1 MKGIGLK
8 YQLRATTLI
17 PVFFVAVFFAV
28 FYNGQFSQDLDQN
41 LINLGN
47 SYVKQLLPAAQ
58 FSMLREDT
66 RSLQALINAATN
78 NPDIKAISFYDQNGK
93 LIAYRGGKHA
103 LNRQFIPNNYTGDF
117 VESHKVNEN
126 TIQFLAPIT
135 LSKYNL
141 YPKYDKLPVPKQF
154 QSKADDVLG
163 WLCLD
168 IDTKG
173 TIIQKYQ
180 MYIVTIF
187 ITLFGLLIS
196 LSIHYFLSKKL
207 YLPITRLKRS
217 MQQILQNEFE
227 TQIPKS
233 SPGELGIIEQG
244 CSHLQ
249 HKYLDTINNLNQMIE
264 DATSDLQQS
273 LELLEEK
280 NIQIGLEKKKSDEKN
295 RQKSEFIAS
304 MSHEIRTPM
313 NGIIGFTNVL
323 LESKLDPLQL
333 DYVKTIQSS
342 AKDLLNVISDILDY
356 SKIDAGKLR
365 LDCIPL
371 DIRACVDEVLTL
383 NAPQA
388 HKKGLDIIAI
398 TNPQVPKLLLGDPLR
413 IKQIITNLISN
424 AIKFTD
430 KGHILIE
437 TSISQTTKGQPQLT
451 IKVTDTGIGIAP
463 EDQAKLFHAF
473 HQADSSIA
481 RRYGG
486 TGLGL
491 SICKKLIEAMQGK
504 INLQSQPDKGSSF
517 TVHLALESLNPRDE
531 EQVVDTRFQD
541 LTVLCY
547 DHDPLYRQAMEAGL
561 TFLGAKAKIFTE
573 RYAYLSKIK
582 QNPANSLALIG
593 LNQYEEQDNLARDLA
608 GVSIPVILVTKWNI
622 AHPELLGVHAL
633 LYKPISIQKL
643 KDTMSSFRDAK
654 PQKSIIRTEL
664 EQENTLLNRLRAEV
678 DALHPRMLLAEDNS
692 ANRLLFQSM
701 LGQFCALDMVENGRD
716 AVNACK
722 ENAYDIIFLDVQMPI
737 LDGLKAGSQIRKLGN
752 RYRHV
757 PIVILTADEDIGREK
772 AIALD
777 LTDCVHKPIAEPA
790 LLELIKSACTVKTA
804 IGSIDWNLCIQ
815 KASGKETL
823 AREFLQ
829 HFVAELQ
836 ENQRELMVLFEQGKI
851 KKLEQLAHK
860 INGACCF
867 CGVPKLQEK
876 IVKLEREAR
885 TKKDKSLLSPLL
897 EDALVEMQRVTEEYQ
912 ALFSE
917 TDINSKS

>member
-28 FYNGQFSQDLDQN
+28 FYNGQFSKDLDQN

-58 FSMLREDT
+58 FSLLRQDT

-103 LNRQFIPNNYTGDF
+103 LNRQFIPGNYTGDF
-117 VESHKVNEN
+117 VESHKVNES

-135 LSKYNL
+135 LPKYNL
-141 YPKYDKLPVPKQF
+141 YPKSDKLPIPEQYR
-154 QSKADDVLG
+154 SKADDVLG

-168 IDTKG
+168 IDTKT

-227 TQIPKS
+227 TQIPNE
-233 SPGELGIIEQG
+233 SPGELGTIEQG
-244 CSHLQ
+244 CNHLQ
-249 HKYLDTINNLNQMIE
+249 QKYLATMTNLNQLVE

-430 KGHILIE
+430 KGHVLIE
-437 TSISQTTKGQPQLT
+437 TGIALNNKGQNQLI

-463 EDQAKLFHAF
+463 EDQTKLFHAF

-491 SICKKLIEAMQGK
+491 SICKKLVEAMQGK
-504 INLQSQPDKGSSF
+504 ISLVSVPDKGSSF
-517 TVHLALESLNPRDE
+517 TVQMSLEPLGQRDE
-531 EQVVDTRFQD
+531 EHVMDLRFQD

-547 DHDPLYRQAMEAGL
+547 DQDPLYRQAMEAGL

-573 RYAYLSKIK
+573 RYAFLSQIK
-582 QNPANSLALIG
+582 QNSGNSLALIG
-593 LNQYEEQDNLARDLA
+593 LNQYEEQDNLARELA

-664 EQENTLLNRLRAEV
+664 EQENEALKRIREEV
-678 DALHPRMLLAEDNS
+678 KILHPRILLAEDNS

-701 LGQFCALDMVENGRD
+701 LGQLCTLDMVENGRD
-716 AVNACK
+716 AVAACK
-722 ENAYDIIFLDVQMPI
+722 EKRYDILFLDVQMPV
-737 LDGLKAGSQIRKLGN
+737 LDGLQAGSQIRQLGES
-752 RYRHV
+752 YRQA
-757 PIVILTADEDIGREK
+757 PIVILTADEDMTTEK
-772 AIALD
+772 AVQMG
-777 LTDCVHKPIAEPA
+777 LTNCVHKPISELD
-790 LLELIKSACTVKTA
+790 LLRLIKSACS
-804 IGSIDWNLCIQ
+804 GGLQRSIDWNLCIQ
-815 KASGKETL
+815 KASGKEIL

-829 HFVAELQ
+829 HFVAELEQ
-836 ENQRELMVLFEQGKI
+836 NQDELRILHTQGQI
-851 KKLEQLAHK
+851 KELEQLAHK

-867 CGVPKLQEK
+867 CGVPRLQEK
-876 IVKLEREAR
+876 IARLERECRA
-885 TKKDKSLLSPLL
+885 KKDKKNLKSIL
-897 EDALVEMQRVTEEYQ
+897 EETLDEMQKVTEEYQ
-912 ALFSE
+912 ILADADF
-917 TDINSKS
+917 K

>member
-28 FYNGQFSQDLDQN
+28 FYNGQFSKDLDQN

-58 FSMLREDT
+58 FSMLRQDT

-103 LNRQFIPNNYTGDF
+103 LNREFIPKNYTGDF
-117 VESHKVNEN
+117 VESHKINEN

-135 LSKYNL
+135 LPKYNL
-141 YPKYDKLPVPKQF
+141 YPKSDKLPVPEQY

-168 IDTKG
+168 IDTKS
-173 TIIQKYQ
+173 TVIQKYQ

-196 LSIHYFLSKKL
+196 LTIHYFLSKKL
-207 YLPITRLKRS
+207 YLPIIRLKRS

-227 TQIPKS
+227 THIPNQ
-233 SPGELGIIEQG
+233 SPGELGTIEQG
-244 CSHLQ
+244 CNHLQ
-249 HKYLDTINNLNQMIE
+249 HKYLDTISNLNQMVE

-371 DIRACVDEVLTL
+371 DVRACIDEVLTL

-430 KGHILIE
+430 KGHVLID
-437 TSISQTTKGQPQLT
+437 TTIAESSKGQSLLT
-451 IKVTDTGIGIAP
+451 LKVTDTGIGIAP

-491 SICKKLIEAMQGK
+491 SICKKLVEAMHGK
-504 INLQSQPDKGSSF
+504 ISLVSVPDKGTSF
-517 TVHLALESLNPRDE
+517 TVQLSLEPLGQREE
-531 EQVVDTRFQD
+531 EQASDLRFQD
-541 LTVLCY
+541 VTVLCY
-547 DHDPLYRQAMEAGL
+547 DKDPLYRQAMEAGL

-573 RYAYLSKIK
+573 RYAFLSKIK
-582 QNPANSLALIG
+582 QNPGNSLALIG

-664 EQENTLLNRLRAEV
+664 EQENAELQRLREEV
-678 DALHPRMLLAEDNS
+678 NTLHPRILLAEDNS

-701 LGQFCALDMVENGRD
+701 LGQFCALGMVENGRD
-716 AVNACK
+716 AVDACK
-722 ENAYDIIFLDVQMPI
+722 EKFYDILFLDVQMPI
-737 LDGLKAGSQIRKLGN
+737 LDGLQAGVQIRQLGES
-752 RYRHV
+752 YRNI
-757 PIVILTADEDIGREK
+757 PIVILTADEDMSAEK
-772 AIALD
+772 AIAVG
-777 LTDCVHKPIAEPA
+777 LTNCVHKPISELE
-790 LLELIKSACTVKTA
+790 LLRLIKSCCAKPLSN
-804 IGSIDWNLCIQ
+804 SIDWNLCIQ
-815 KASGKETL
+815 KASGKEAL

-829 HFVAELQ
+829 HFVAELEQ
-836 ENQRELMVLFEQGKI
+836 NQVDLNAFHTKGKI
-851 KKLEQLAHK
+851 KELEQLAHK

-876 IVKLEREAR
+876 IARLEREAR
-885 TKKDKSLLSPLL
+885 AKKDKASLAPLL
-897 EDALVEMQRVTEEYQ
+897 KETLYEIQQVKEEYQ
-912 ALFSE
+912 TLFSE
-917 TDINSKS
+917 TDLNANS